1 MCAYVYVCRY
11 VGFGGRDVLM
21 CAGAREW
28 RAKGVVS
35 IEVLSRSLN
44 DQITVRC
51 AKFPDGSFEVVLVWE
66 MIFVGGKGGLAGA
79 FPC

>member
-1 MCAYVYVCRY
+1 MTDEMCAYVYVCRY

-44 DQITVRC
+44 D
-51 AKFPDGSFEVVLVWE
+51 
-66 MIFVGGKGGLAGA
+66 
-79 FPC
+79 